1 MNFINKL
8 SNSNTFE
15 KNDAVVSFDRK
26 ELGLIFN
33 VYGKMVAHGEWRDY
47 GISLLKELSIFSIY
61 KNYSECPIYMVQKR
75 PVLAKK
81 QGMFSI
87 VAMDGRILKR
97 GHDLSNVLKVFN
109 QKTLRIVKT

>member
-8 SNSNTFE
+8 SNSNTFD
-15 KNDAVVSFDRK
+15 KSDAVVSFDRK

-47 GISLLKELSIFSIY
+47 GISVLKEVSIFSIY

-75 PVLAKK
+75 PMLAKK
-81 QGMFSI
+81 QGMYSI

-97 GHDLSNVLKVFN
+97 GHDLSNVLRIFN
-109 QKTLRIVKT
+109 QKSLRIVKS